1 MIKKI
6 ALITGGSRGIGAATA
21 LALAENGYAVCIN
34 YNSGKD
40 QADAL
45 VATIIKN
52 NGQALAVHSDIASEN
67 GVLELFDT
75 VDKKLGTVTALVN
88 NAGTNGGIC
97 EVENISAER
106 LEKVFATNVFGTFY
120 ASREAVKRMKENGGG
135 AIVNVSSEAARF
147 GGTQLAHYAAS
158 KAAIN
163 TFTIGFAR
171 EVAAYNIRVNAV
183 SPGVIDTDV
192 HADSPPDRIA
202 NLLKSLPMKRM
213 GKASEVAN
221 LIFWLLS
228 DSASYLSGSIIPIT
242 GSR

>member
-21 LALAENGYAVCIN
+21 LTLAENGYAVCIN

-45 VATIIKN
+45 VATIKKN
-52 NGQALAVHSDIASEN
+52 NGQAIAVQADMGSEKS
-67 GVLELFDT
+67 VLKLFDT
-75 VDKKLGTVTALVN
+75 VDKEFGIVTALVN

-106 LEKVFATNVFGTFY
+106 LQTVFATNVFGTFY

-135 AIVNVSSEAARF
+135 GIVNVSSETAKF

-171 EVAAYNIRVNAV
+171 EVAPYNIRVNAV
-183 SPGVIDTDV
+183 SPGVIDTDA
-192 HADSPPDRIA
+192 HADSSPDRIA

-228 DSASYLSGSIIPIT
+228 ESASYLSGSIIPIT